1 MAAVRVA
8 VEFGLRVVFQPP
20 IQKAFVEHELK
31 ISLKS
36 GKIRIMDM
44 PVDKSSNTDT
54 FINVAASLGRQAS
67 EQPHATAIHYP
78 TMSIFKRVKYAS
90 CNYQDLNELSNCYAR
105 GLQEYGIEAGTKT
118 ALMLTPGL
126 DFFAMFFAMFKAGVI
141 PVLIDPG
148 IGMKPLKQCLS
159 EASPKAFIG
168 VTKAQF
174 ARKILGWAKESC
186 DQIITAGPKL
196 GLGGINLKELRSL
209 GNRNSGEML
218 HAPAPQDMAAILF
231 TSGSTGLPKGVV
243 YRHRHF
249 SAQVEMLKNTFGIQ
263 AGEVSLPTFPPF
275 ALFDPALGMTTVVP
289 EMDPSKPAKVNPE
302 LLVRA
307 INEFKVTNIFAS
319 PALLDKLS
327 RFVVEHGKRL
337 ESVTRV
343 ISAGAAVPI
352 STIRRMEKSL
362 YSDAEI
368 HTPYG
373 ATECLPVSS
382 ISARQISP
390 KIQDMSESGEGVCVG
405 RPIEP
410 NHVRIIRISDM
421 AFDDFSETTEIP
433 PGMPGEIVVSG
444 PTCTDS
450 YWKRDADTAMAKI
463 VDSNGTTWHRMGD
476 VGIMDGSGRLWYCGR
491 VSQRIETGKE
501 VLFADQCEAVFNQH
515 PDLVRSAVVGIGA
528 RGAQIPVLCIEV
540 KGKLSA
546 VNTERVHYD
555 LLQLAQAF
563 ALTRSIRTVLFHPGF
578 PVDTRHNS
586 KINREELALWATN
599 KMQE

>member
-1 MAAVRVA
+1 
-8 VEFGLRVVFQPP
+8 
-20 IQKAFVEHELK
+20 
-31 ISLKS
+31 
-36 GKIRIMDM
+36 MDM
-44 PVDKSSNTDT
+44 PVDRPWKTDQLN
-54 FINVAASLGRQAS
+54 NVAAALSRQA
-67 EQPHATAIHYP
+67 EQQPNATAIHYP
-78 TMSIFKRVKYAS
+78 ARGPFKRVKYAS
-90 CNYQDLNELSNCYAR
+90 CSYFELNELSNCYAR
-105 GLQEYGIEAGTKT
+105 GLREYGIEAGTRT

-126 DFFAMFFAMFKAGVI
+126 DFFAMFFAMFKAGVV

-148 IGMKPLKQCLS
+148 IGMKPLKQCLA

-186 DQIITAGPKL
+186 EQVITAGPKF
-196 GLGGINLKELRSL
+196 GMGGINLKGLRQL
-209 GNRNSGEML
+209 GSRSSGEML
-218 HAPAPQDMAAILF
+218 HVPDPDDMAAILF

-249 SAQVEMLKNTFGIQ
+249 SAQVEMLKNAFGIQ

-289 EMDPSKPAKVNPE
+289 QMDPTRPAKADPE
-302 LLVRA
+302 LLVQA
-307 INEFKVTNIFAS
+307 INDFKVTNIFGS
-319 PALLDKLS
+319 PALLDTLS
-327 RFVVEHGKRL
+327 RYVVEHGKRL

-352 STIRRMEKSL
+352 RTIRRMERAL
-362 YSDAEI
+362 YQDAEI
-368 HTPYG
+368 YTPYG

-382 ISARQISP
+382 ISARQLTP

-405 RPIEP
+405 RPVEP
-410 NHVRIIRISDM
+410 NQVKIIKISDM
-421 AFDDFSETTEIP
+421 VFNDFSETMEMP

-444 PTCTDS
+444 PSCTDS
-450 YWKRDADTAMAKI
+450 YWQRETDTAMAKI
-463 VDSNGTTWHRMGD
+463 SDANGTIWHRMGD
-476 VGIMDGSGRLWYCGR
+476 AGIMDGMGRLWYCGR
-491 VSQRIETGKE
+491 VSQRIDTGQE

-515 PDLVRSAVVGIGA
+515 PDLVRSAVVGVGA

-540 KGKLSA
+540 KGKLSP
-546 VNTERVHYD
+546 VDTERVHFD

-563 ALTRSIRTVLFHPGF
+563 ALTRSIHTVLFHPGF
-578 PVDTRHNS
+578 PVDIRHNS
-586 KINREELALWATN
+586 KINREELAQWAAI